1 MTGDV
6 GKIRYPRRASQQI
19 DYSGVRFGNATPS
32 NVDGFLELDDHF
44 FIIFEYKHA
53 SASKMSVGQRMM
65 IERVCDAIHART
77 SPPSYCVAIV
87 AQHNAGIG
95 EEIDGANARA
105 LGVRWKGQWINVSK
119 TNTTAMDQAKIY
131 HHIAFN
137 EPF

>member
-6 GKIRYPRRASQQI
+6 GKIRYPRRASQKI

-32 NVDGFLELDDHF
+32 NVDGLLELDNHF
-44 FIIFEYKHA
+44 FIIFEYKHT
-53 SASKMSVGQRMM
+53 SAAKMSCGQKLM
-65 IERVCDAIHART
+65 IERLCDAIHARI

-87 AQHNAGIG
+87 AQHDSPIG
-95 EEIDGANARA
+95 VDIDGANSKA
-105 LGVRWKGQWINVSK
+105 LGVRWNGKWKNVSG

-131 HHIAFN
+131 HNIAFN

>member
-1 MTGDV
+1 MTGDT

-32 NVDGFLELDDHF
+32 NVDGLLELDDHF
-44 FIIFEYKHA
+44 FVIFEYKHA
-53 SASKMSVGQRMM
+53 SAAKMSNGQRIM

-87 AQHNAGIG
+87 AQHESPVGT
-95 EEIDGANARA
+95 EIDGANAKA
-105 LGVRWKGQWINVSK
+105 LGVRWKGKWIDVSN
-119 TNTTAMDQAKIY
+119 TSTTAWDQAKIY
-131 HHIAFN
+131 HNIAFN